1 MSELIIVQDG
11 RKTRVAFSG
20 EEKLSALLQRAG
32 MYMAH
37 PCGGRG
43 SCGKCAVTVEGAV
56 SAPNDSERRAG
67 TRLSCQITVLGDA
80 VVTLP
85 DSCRDEQIETGT
97 GVRAEAL
104 RPMPGRYL
112 SLIHI

>member
-43 SCGKCAVTVEGAV
+43 SCGKCAVTVEGGV
-56 SAPNDSERRAG
+56 SAPDDSERF
-67 TRLSCQITVLGDA
+67 S
-80 VVTLP
+80 
-85 DSCRDEQIETGT
+85 
-97 GVRAEAL
+97 
-104 RPMPGRYL
+104 
-112 SLIHI
+112 